1 MANFI
6 LKLEKYISLQQE
18 TQTIILFKVMDE
30 DDIVSLKK
38 ITYETNPILDIEIL
52 NLRNLK
58 LTKVIQKL
66 HKIYTRNEYKNKFL
80 NSINKF
86 KKELIMDFFPEVINP
101 ITP

>member
-1 MANFI
+1 
-6 LKLEKYISLQQE
+6 
-18 TQTIILFKVMDE
+18 MDE

>member
-30 DDIVSLKK
+30 DEIVSLKK